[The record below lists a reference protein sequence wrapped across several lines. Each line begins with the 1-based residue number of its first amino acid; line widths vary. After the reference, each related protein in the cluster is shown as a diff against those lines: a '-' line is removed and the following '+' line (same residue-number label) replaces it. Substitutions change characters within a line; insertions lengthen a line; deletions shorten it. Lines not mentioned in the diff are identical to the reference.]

1 MYDLRCNIAQV
12 DRFRQFSKEWD
23 IPMSDNQIIRVFTVD
38 DHPLMMAGIAG
49 TINAEPDM
57 RVVAQAS
64 DGDQA
69 LAGFRKY
76 GPDVTLMDI
85 RMPNINGIDAITAIR
100 AEFLRARIV
109 VLTTAGGDIQALRA
123 FKAGAV
129 GYLLKNLLRTEL
141 VDTIRLVHR
150 GQRRIPP
157 EIAQQLAEHAADDAL
172 TPRELDVL
180 RGIVKGHSNKAI
192 AIKLNIVE
200 HTVKNHIKSILSK
213 LDANDRTG
221 AAMIAIRRGYIDV

>member
-1 MYDLRCNIAQV
+1 MNDTQ
-12 DRFRQFSKEWD
+12 
-23 IPMSDNQIIRVFTVD
+23 PIRVLTVD

-49 TINAEPDM
+49 EIDAQPDM

-64 DGDQA
+64 DGDEA
-69 LAGFRKY
+69 ITKFRTHR
-76 GPDVTLMDI
+76 PDVTLMDI
-85 RMPNINGIDAITAIR
+85 RMPKVNGIDAITAIR
-100 AEFLRARIV
+100 TEFPRARVV
-109 VLTTAGGDIQALRA
+109 VLTTAAGDIQALRA

-141 VDTIRLVHR
+141 IDTIRLVHA

-157 EIAQQLAEHAADDAL
+157 EIAQQLAEHATDDAL
-172 TPRELDVL
+172 TAREIDVL
-180 RGIVKGHSNKAI
+180 RGIVKGQSNKVI
-192 AIKLNIVE
+192 AFNLNIVE

-221 AAMIAIRRGYIDV
+221 AAMIAVRRGYIDVPGNS